1 MDCYQSATIRA
12 MRTSGRDCHEQVMF
26 YTLIS
31 TIAAEEGGHIVIVA
45 PGISSRLKRPR
56 SGFDD

>member
-1 MDCYQSATIRA
+1 

-45 PGISSRLKRPR
+45 PGINSRLNSPR